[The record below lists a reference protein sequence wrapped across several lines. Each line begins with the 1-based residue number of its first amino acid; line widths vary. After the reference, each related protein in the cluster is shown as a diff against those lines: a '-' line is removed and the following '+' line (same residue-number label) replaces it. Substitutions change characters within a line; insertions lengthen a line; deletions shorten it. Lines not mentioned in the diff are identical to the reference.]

1 MEMNWSRLKLPS
13 LALLVLILA
22 SYVVFLEVEASEES
36 DDEIGS
42 SAVWNPSA
50 SDLEQIQKACSAQG
64 SAYSRCFIEQ
74 MGKFGAPS
82 DAVSFTQTYADQNQG
97 MIAVLQ
103 DFRPLDAV
111 DLGYAF
117 FPSGADFNQRWL
129 LLNGSPEI
137 INVDDFSRLPMTEMQ
152 HDPAFGALQSRYP
165 QVALFDGDRGNAAP
179 QMESL
184 SDGGQR
190 FSIDYPLRDQ
200 CRACVEVGRATF
212 AFTFEPTGRLAGVKF
227 VKLTTE
233 APATTK
239 TGK

>member
-1 MEMNWSRLKLPS
+1 MEMNWSKLKLPS

-50 SDLEQIQKACSAQG
+50 SDLEQIQKTCSAH
-64 SAYSRCFIEQ
+64 SRCFIEQ
-74 MGKFGAPS
+74 MSKFGAPP
-82 DAVSFTQTYADQNQG
+82 DAVSFTQTYADQNGG
-97 MIAVLQ
+97 MIAILQ

-129 LLNGSPEI
+129 LLNGNPEI

-152 HDPAFGALQSRYP
+152 QDQAFRALQSRYP
-165 QVALFDGDRGNAAP
+165 QVALFDGDRSSGAAP

-200 CRACVEVGRATF
+200 CRACAEVGRATF

-227 VKLTTE
+227 VKVTTE
-233 APATTK
+233 APATTE